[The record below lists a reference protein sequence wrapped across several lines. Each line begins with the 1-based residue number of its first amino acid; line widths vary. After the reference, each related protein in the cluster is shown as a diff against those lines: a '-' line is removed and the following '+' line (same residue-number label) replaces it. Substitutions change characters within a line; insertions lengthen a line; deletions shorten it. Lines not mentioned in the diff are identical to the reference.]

1 MPGCGAQV
9 WPASC
14 RGPGLRCC
22 SPSLGNCAFLTQSQW
37 QPACLQIPALVR
49 MTQQALEEGK
59 CVVVGLQSTGEA
71 RTADVVAEKGEDL
84 EDFVSGPRVSHCRCC
99 GQLALT

>member
-1 MPGCGAQV
+1 
-9 WPASC
+9 
-14 RGPGLRCC
+14 
-22 SPSLGNCAFLTQSQW
+22 
-37 QPACLQIPALVR
+37 

-84 EDFVSGPRVSHCRCC
+84 DDFVSGPRVSCCRSC
-99 GQLALT
+99 GQLDLP